1 MTILDVSIFMNET
14 SQVVSILIFIACQ
27 GDAWVD
33 IVGYLKGG
41 QLFSS
46 FTKIGYKFCVFVG
59 TGLHYYI
66 LCLFAKGQTKNL
78 KGLRS
83 KNKKPEG
90 FAKQK

>member
-14 SQVVSILIFIACQ
+14 TQVVSIVIFIACQ

-46 FTKIGYKFCVFVG
+46 FTKIGYKLHVFWALAWLTSMPNVG
-59 TGLHYYI
+59 
-66 LCLFAKGQTKNL
+66 AWKMMPKSVN
-78 KGLRS
+78 
-83 KNKKPEG
+83 NKMSS
-90 FAKQK
+90 